1 MTALGAAVAAVCAV
15 LVAAGV
21 AKLTQPAGTGE
32 VLRTLG
38 VPGGTAAARGL
49 GAVEVLLGLTALTVG
64 GRWTVALVALAYA
77 AAAST
82 TPAARRAGLA
92 TCGCFGAR
100 SPAPSPTHAG
110 LDLLCAGIAAAGAVA
125 SVPPLADLLGELGVP
140 AAAGVLGATVV
151 TAAALLAAFLRP
163 TT

>member
-32 VLRTLG
+32 VLGTLG
-38 VPGGTAAARGL
+38 VPGGATSARGL

-64 GRWTVALVALAYA
+64 GRWTIALVALAYA
-77 AAAST
+77 AAAGVVL
-82 TPAARRAGLA
+82 AARRAGLA

-100 SPAPSPTHAG
+100 SPAPSPAHAW
-110 LDLLCAGIAAAGAVA
+110 LDLLCAGVAAAGAAV
-125 SVPPLADLLGELGVP
+125 SVPPLADLLGDLGAP
-140 AAAGVLGATVV
+140 AAAGVLGATVLI
-151 TAAALLAAFLRP
+151 AAALLAAFLRP
-163 TT
+163 AA